1 MGTLFISL
9 CSPARVVA
17 FHAGC
22 TTAMAAI
29 VNILAAISCF
39 VLLER
44 SNTFCR
50 HCCPVMGKNFC
61 DRKSQVT
68 WSTHPLALKKASSA
82 RSKNIENCFPSFFL
96 LLFATFHST
105 QDLYL
110 LLFLLNSPRLSSFFG
125 MHFRSFL
132 YSPNVIS
139 MPGPPFFA
147 AAVSPPHLYLWDCI
161 EIRVPRCARMVFGSC
176 KYFIDYYPA
185 CS

>member
-1 MGTLFISL
+1 MGMGTLFISL

-68 WSTHPLALKKASSA
+68 WATHPLALKKASSA
-82 RSKNIENCFPSFFL
+82 RSKNIENCFPSFFSL
-96 LLFATFHST
+96 AFCHFSLDAGPVFAFIFVKFSSAVIFLWDALQELFVFAKCYF
-105 QDLYL
+105 
-110 LLFLLNSPRLSSFFG
+110 NAG
-125 MHFRSFL
+125 A
-132 YSPNVIS
+132 
-139 MPGPPFFA
+139 PFFCSSSKPSA
-147 AAVSPPHLYLWDCI
+147 SISVGLY
-161 EIRVPRCARMVFGSC
+161 
-176 KYFIDYYPA
+176 
-185 CS
+185 